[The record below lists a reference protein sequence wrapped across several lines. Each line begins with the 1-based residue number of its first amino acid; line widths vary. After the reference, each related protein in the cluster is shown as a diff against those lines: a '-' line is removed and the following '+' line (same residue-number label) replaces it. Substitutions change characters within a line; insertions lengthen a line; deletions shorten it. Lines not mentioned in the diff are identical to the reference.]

1 LSSFFYAQPVN
12 NFVNLNVAILR
23 DLWFNIRMLKM
34 NVTLKAND
42 QATRRTRNRIAEHGP
57 DFRAVKSGNC
67 PDLGGGLHLLVRT
80 ERWQGW
86 LPWDEVNWQST
97 QGKDFALTLGC
108 E

>member
-1 LSSFFYAQPVN
+1 M
-12 NFVNLNVAILR
+12 NLILAISR

-67 PDLGGGLHLLVRT
+67 PDLGSDLHVLVRSQDG
-80 ERWQGW
+80 WLGW
-86 LPWDEVNWQST
+86 LPWNEVNWQHV
-97 QGKDFALTLGC
+97 QGKDFALVLGC

>member
-1 LSSFFYAQPVN
+1 M
-12 NFVNLNVAILR
+12 NLILAISR

-80 ERWQGW
+80 EKWHGW
-86 LPWDEVNWQST
+86 LPWNEVNWV
-97 QGKDFALTLGC
+97 
-108 E
+108 